1 MYNIFVIING
11 NTCTNYGTIYKYN
24 YNEISFEEKFKFIEN
39 KIEDC
44 INYFFSSFLKIS
56 NSTFRYESLSYFSL
70 KKETKT
76 RTSLTRVS
84 YTMET
89 YDIDALCILSF
100 LSISRHFQR
109 RVIRYTVSYL
119 HNVQPLEHE
128 TDRIT
133 SDCQLGGKLG
143 ESFSIGR
150 NFSTSRRP
158 SLLFSLYFCGRAMQK
173 NSVMM
178 FKASWIGQLNERILV
193 APFRNTE
200 ISSWVKSARRR
211 NREIE

>member
-1 MYNIFVIING
+1 MVIPVPIMERFII
-11 NTCTNYGTIYKYN
+11 TM
-24 YNEISFEEKFKFIEN
+24 KFLLKKN
-39 KIEDC
+39 
-44 INYFFSSFLKIS
+44 SSLLKIKLKIVLIIFS
-56 NSTFRYESLSYFSL
+56 PPSWKLVTALFVMNLSATFLL
-70 KKETKT
+70 KKKRKHELLSQSIVHDGNVRHWCTMHSKF
-76 RTSLTRVS
+76 SIYLEAFSKKS
-84 YTMET
+84 Y
-89 YDIDALCILSF
+89 
-100 LSISRHFQR
+100 SIHG
-109 RVIRYTVSYL
+109 IIPARY
-119 HNVQPLEHE
+119 NVQPLEHE

>member
-1 MYNIFVIING
+1 M
-11 NTCTNYGTIYKYN
+11 
-24 YNEISFEEKFKFIEN
+24 
-39 KIEDC
+39 
-44 INYFFSSFLKIS
+44 
-56 NSTFRYESLSYFSL
+56 
-70 KKETKT
+70 
-76 RTSLTRVS
+76 
-84 YTMET
+84 

-100 LSISRHFQR
+100 LSISRHFQGK
-109 RVIRYTVSYL
+109 VIR
-119 HNVQPLEHE
+119 HGIIPARNNVQPLEHE

-150 NFSTSRRP
+150 NFSTTRRP
-158 SLLFSLYFCGRAMQK
+158 SLLFSLYFCGRTMQK

-178 FKASWIGQLNERILV
+178 FKASWMGQLNERILV
-193 APFRNTE
+193 APFRNAE